1 MLCLWKIVKTL
12 AQASSQSFSKCEG
25 WKIPGVETR
34 KLYEV
39 YAYFLSLGSLSFVAD
54 EPDPTY
60 IFTFSQLFQK
70 IIGDVLTNILFC
82 LTSTF
87 FLGYFVI
94 IIIIIVIIIIVI
106 IIQFGFTYTL
116 SGLRQFLATESPS
129 NIMKFFYFTLKA
141 HFVLEIFQF
150 LVRIFVNVGK
160 RLY

>member
-1 MLCLWKIVKTL
+1 MLCLWKIVKAL
-12 AQASSQSFSKCEG
+12 AQASSQGFSKCKG
-25 WKIPGVETR
+25 WKIHGVETR

-70 IIGDVLTNILFC
+70 IIGDVFTNILFC

-94 IIIIIVIIIIVI
+94 IIIIIVIIIIP
-106 IIQFGFTYTL
+106 FGFTYRHILRSETI
-116 SGLRQFLATESPS
+116 SGNWKSF
-129 NIMKFFYFTLKA
+129 KY
-141 HFVLEIFQF
+141 HEIFLF
-150 LVRIFVNVGK
+150 HLKSSFCSRDISIFGLNFC
-160 RLY
+160 

>member
-12 AQASSQSFSKCEG
+12 AQASSQGFSKCKG

-39 YAYFLSLGSLSFVAD
+39 YAYFLSLGSLSFVAV

-70 IIGDVLTNILFC
+70 IIGDVFTNILFC

-94 IIIIIVIIIIVI
+94 IIIIIIVIIIIP
-106 IIQFGFTYTL
+106 FGFTYRHILRSETI
-116 SGLRQFLATESPS
+116 SGNWKSF
-129 NIMKFFYFTLKA
+129 KY
-141 HFVLEIFQF
+141 HEIFLF
-150 LVRIFVNVGK
+150 HLKSSFCSRDISIFGLNFC
-160 RLY
+160 